1 MLGIVVAL
9 RWELKSL
16 TRRTLAPGTCT
27 RIRDNTLVALSGFG
41 AARAHA
47 AAELLLSK
55 GATGLLSW
63 GFAAGLD
70 QGINAGNVL
79 LPKRV
84 IGAAGESYPV
94 SMEWHRRLHQALLA
108 EFAVVTEPILESAMI
123 VNRPEVKCELARRT
137 HAIGTDMESAAQARL
152 AAARGV
158 PFVAVRVISD
168 TANTRIPQSVTDA
181 LDPSGMVSIRR
192 CVTRAVSRPSDGI
205 AMVRL
210 GIQFHAARS
219 SLTRASV
226 LALEASSAYLN
237 SRL

>member
-16 TRRTLAPGTCT
+16 TRRTLAPGTCA
-27 RIRDNTLVALSGFG
+27 RIRENTLVALSGFG
-41 AARAHA
+41 PARAHA

-63 GFAAGLD
+63 GFAAALD
-70 QGINAGNVL
+70 QGTNAGNMI

-94 SMEWHRRLHQALLA
+94 TVEWHRRLHQALSA
-108 EFAVVTEPILESAMI
+108 EFPVATEPLLESAMI
-123 VNRPEVKCELARRT
+123 VNRSEVKRELARRT
-137 HAIGTDMESAAQARL
+137 QAIATDMESGAQARL

-168 TANTRIPQSVTDA
+168 TASTRIPQSVTAA
-181 LDPSGMVSIRR
+181 LDPSGMVSIRK
-192 CVTRAVSRPSDGI
+192 CLTRAVLSPSDGI

-210 GIQFHAARS
+210 GVQFHAARS
-219 SLTRASV
+219 NLTRASA

-237 SRL
+237 SRF

>member
-16 TRRTLAPGTCT
+16 TRRTLVPGTCA
-27 RIRDNTLVALSGFG
+27 RIRDNTMVALSGFG

-47 AAELLLSK
+47 AAELLLSS

-63 GFAAGLD
+63 GFAAALD
-70 QGINAGNVL
+70 QGMNAGNMI

-94 SMEWHRRLHQALLA
+94 TVEWHRRLHQALVA
-108 EFAVVTEPILESAMI
+108 EFPVVTEPLLESAMI
-123 VNRPEVKCELARRT
+123 VNRPEVKRELARRT
-137 HAIGTDMESAAQARL
+137 QAVGTDMESAAQARL

-168 TANTRIPQSVTDA
+168 TASTRIPQSVMDA
-181 LDPSGMVSIRR
+181 LDPGGMVSIRR
-192 CVTRAVSRPSDGI
+192 CLTRAVFCPSDGI
-205 AMVRL
+205 DMVRL

-219 SLTRASV
+219 SLTRASA